1 MATGSAKRSRPAYR
15 APQQSSLLYGDDH
28 GDPVTIEPNRF
39 APEQRGGGWGPF
51 ADSFIKF
58 NREALRALD
67 LQVDLAPSGNGPSL
81 RLTPGGRAG
90 AIPLRSAQTGRV
102 VGGFVVRP
110 RFGWAGVGPVLAA
123 TGWHAMPEFLEM
135 PLVPGSGREIPPWVL
150 AGPVLMRLAEL
161 IRRLKRGYQDTEATR
176 SAPRG
181 TILWQRYAAE
191 SLVHGRWEQVPCR
204 FWDLTQDPR
213 LRGQLRWVL
222 ERVRMDLLKV
232 GARDSVAASLAAF
245 ALELQR
251 LLGHVLPQAPRPDEL
266 RQHLAATHLTDDLF
280 RRGIQ
285 AMSWVV
291 EERGL
296 GGGRELDGIAWSL
309 PLDRLWE
316 GYVESAIRSEAAVT
330 GGEVKVGRLGETTF
344 PIRWSDPIHRSL
356 GHLVPDI
363 VVRRPGR
370 RVQIVDAKYKA
381 HLADMDAMGWKRFA
395 EEARDAHRADL
406 HQVLAYAALFDA
418 DEITATLVY
427 PLRWETYRALQPQ
440 GRDIAVAEL
449 AHGGRRLRLELR
461 GLPFG
466 PQSGQAQAEP

>member
-1 MATGSAKRSRPAYR
+1 MATGSSKRSRPAYR
-15 APQQSSLLYGDDH
+15 VPQQSPLLYGEDH
-28 GDPVTIEPNRF
+28 GDPVTVDPQRF

-58 NREALRALD
+58 NREALLALD
-67 LQVDLAPSGNGPSL
+67 LEVDLTPAGNGLSL
-81 RLTPGGRAG
+81 RLVPGGRAG

-110 RFGWAGVGPVLAA
+110 RFGWAGVGRVLAQ

-150 AGPVLMRLAEL
+150 AGPVLMRLEAL
-161 IRRLKRGYQDTEATR
+161 IHRLKRGYQETEATR
-176 SAPRG
+176 TAPRG
-181 TILWQRYAAE
+181 TILWQRYMGE
-191 SLVHGRWEQVPCR
+191 SLVRGRWEQIPCR
-204 FWDLTQDPR
+204 FWDLNTDPR

-222 ERVRMDLLKV
+222 GRIRMDLLRV
-232 GARDSVAASLAAF
+232 GARDSVAVSLAAF
-245 ALELQR
+245 ALELEQI
-251 LLGHVLPQAPRPDEL
+251 LGNVLPLIPRFDEM
-266 RQHLAATHLTDDLF
+266 RQHLGSTRLMDDVF
-280 RRGIQ
+280 RRGVR

-296 GGGRELDGIAWSL
+296 GGGREMDGLAWSL
-309 PLDRLWE
+309 PLEKLWE
-316 GYVESAIRSEAAVT
+316 GYVESVVRREAAVT

-344 PIRWSDPIHRSL
+344 PIRWSDSLHRSL
-356 GHLVPDI
+356 GHLVPDM

-381 HLADMDAMGWKRFA
+381 HLADLDAAGWKRFA

-418 DEITATLVY
+418 DEVTATLVY
-427 PLRWETYRALQPQ
+427 PLRWETYRALHQQ
-440 GRDIAVAEL
+440 GRDVATAEL
-449 AHGGRRLRLELR
+449 AHGGRSLRLELR

-466 PQSGQAQAEP
+466 PQSAMTLAE